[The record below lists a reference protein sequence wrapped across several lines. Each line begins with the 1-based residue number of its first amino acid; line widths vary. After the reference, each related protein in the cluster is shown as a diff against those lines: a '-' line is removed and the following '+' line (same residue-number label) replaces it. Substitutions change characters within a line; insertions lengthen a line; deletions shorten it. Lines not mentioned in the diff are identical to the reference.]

1 MFNKFKCRFNYKLLV
16 PLLFFAS
23 TFSANAQEIN
33 FTQSWLLLQE
43 KNSSIAAKRANVERY
58 QQLEEADDALNYP
71 SVTLGANYT
80 RLNDEVTFTG
90 GDLGITNATAA
101 ALFSSL
107 SLTVAEKET
116 VTSSVKVLW
125 PIYTGGKITA
135 AQSYSAGRAD
145 EAVAQ
150 LNAETQ
156 ARYNDLAQ
164 YYFSAVLAKDVLNT
178 RKSVEKTLAQHRDFA
193 IKLEEQGQIAHVER
207 LQADASLATAVVD
220 RKKAQRDLDIT
231 LSALTSILN
240 QEEKI
245 TPVSSLFINKT
256 LPPLAEFT
264 KHTLKTYPGLSVLNA
279 KEKQASSAIK
289 AEQSKYYPNVF
300 LFGDYVVYEEDST
313 ASDLTPDWYVGVGVS
328 VPLIDN
334 SGRSEKLQAA
344 HSAVSQI
351 QYLRQQAY
359 QDLKVL
365 VEKTYYS
372 AEQAIEEVEG
382 LESSLALAEENSRL
396 RQKSFTQGLSTSL
409 DVIDAQLYLANIK
422 TQQQI
427 ARYNYVIALNK
438 LLSLS
443 DEIPKFAQYEAA
455 LLQTNRIK

>member
-1 MFNKFKCRFNYKLLV
+1 MLNTFKYKHKPLISILLLV
-16 PLLFFAS
+16 FACS
-23 TFSANAQEIN
+23 VNAQEIN

-43 KNSSIAAKRANVERY
+43 KNSSIAAQRANVERY
-58 QQLEEADDALNYP
+58 QKLEKADDALNYP
-71 SVTLGANYT
+71 SVSLGASYT
-80 RLNDEVTFTG
+80 YLNDEITFN
-90 GDLGITNATAA
+90 GDQLGITNATAS
-101 ALFSSL
+101 ALLSSL
-107 SLTVAEKET
+107 SLTVAEQET
-116 VTSSVKVLW
+116 VSSSVKVLW

-135 AQSYSAGRAD
+135 AQSYSTGRAD

-150 LNAETQ
+150 LNTETQ

-164 YYFSAVLAKDVLNT
+164 YYFSAVLAKEVLNT
-178 RKSVEKTLAQHRDFA
+178 RNSVEATLTQHRDFA
-193 IKLEEQGQIAHVER
+193 IKLEQQGQIAHVER

-264 KHTLKTYPGLSVLNA
+264 EQTLATYPGLSLLNA

-300 LFGDYVVYEEDST
+300 LFGDYVVYEADST
-313 ASDLTPDWYVGVGVS
+313 ASELTPDWYVGVGVS

-443 DEIPKFAQYEAA
+443 DEIPKFAQYEAVPF
-455 LLQTNRIK
+455 QINRIK

>member
-1 MFNKFKCRFNYKLLV
+1 MLNTLKYKFIFNPLI
-16 PLLFFAS
+16 PLLFLV
-23 TFSANAQEIN
+23 SACSVSAQEIN

-43 KNSSIAAKRANVERY
+43 KNSSIAAQRANVERY
-58 QQLEEADDALNYP
+58 QQLEKADDALNYP

-80 RLNDEVTFTG
+80 RLNDDVVISG
-90 GDLGITNATAA
+90 DDLGLGAISPA
-101 ALFSSL
+101 FSSL
-107 SLTVAEKET
+107 SLTAAEKET

-150 LNAETQ
+150 LNTETQ

-178 RKSVEKTLAQHRDFA
+178 RKSVEATLTQHRDFA
-193 IKLEEQGQIAHVER
+193 IKLEQQGQIAHVER

-240 QEEKI
+240 QEKKI
-245 TPVSSLFINKT
+245 TPVSSLFINKI

-264 KHTLKTYPGLSVLNA
+264 EQTLATYPGLSLLNA

-328 VPLIDN
+328 VPLIAN

-359 QDLKVL
+359 QDLSVL

-382 LESSLALAEENSRL
+382 LESSLELAEENSRL

-427 ARYNYVIALNK
+427 ARFNYVIALNK

-443 DEIPKFAQYEAA
+443 DEISKFAQYEAA
-455 LLQTNRIK
+455 SFQTNRIK